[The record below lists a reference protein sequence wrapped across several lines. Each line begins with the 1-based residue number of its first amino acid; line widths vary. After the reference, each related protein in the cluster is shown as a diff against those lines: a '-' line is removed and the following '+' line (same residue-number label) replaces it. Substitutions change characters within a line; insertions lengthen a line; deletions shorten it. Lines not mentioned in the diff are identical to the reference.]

1 MYLLYTWLI
10 IYGDYLRRY
19 WVNEIIVEIEWQKP
33 EENTYRE
40 VIHILQFCKVKALNQ
55 Y

>member
-1 MYLLYTWLI
+1 MSLRYTWII

-40 VIHILQFCKVKALNQ
+40 WYIYYNFVK
-55 Y
+55 